1 MSNREFHFRWT
12 FDLKSSPERLW
23 PFIADTN
30 RFNRDTG
37 VPKIDVEKE
46 EKRRPNARRKIRL
59 SIYGM
64 PVEWEEQ
71 PFEWVKPVRFGIE
84 RVYSKG
90 PMARLRVRAELNENP
105 DGGTHL
111 TYELWATP
119 RNLLGA
125 ITIPSQVKLVVAP
138 RFRAAIQEYDKSA
151 VMTNGAVLRDA
162 DTSLS
167 SFDLTR
173 LQSLHQ
179 KLIDSLADTD
189 ADIHLAEQKR
199 AIADR
204 LADYLE
210 HADDFDVA
218 RIRAYKL
225 ADDWREPRRL
235 VLEVC
240 LRAVR
245 VGLLDFQWDLLCPL
259 CRGPQES
266 PVSLKDID
274 PHSHCEACKID
285 FTVDFDRYVELTFR
299 PNAAVRRVEVQS
311 YCVGSPQL
319 TPHVVA
325 QQLLPA
331 GDKRV
336 LTLPLEE
343 GRYRLRTLEL
353 PGSQDLDVS
362 PEGDSSAEVVISNEG
377 WSYAPLHVTENF
389 SLTLENQTG
398 AEQLLMLERMAWTD
412 QATTAA
418 EVTALQMFR
427 DLFSSEALRPGEQI
441 SVGTLTV
448 LFTDLRNST
457 QLYREIGDATAFG
470 RVMNH
475 FDILRKQ
482 IKEHDGAIVKTIG
495 DAVMAVFRSAADAL
509 TAMIDA
515 QRLLA
520 NPPDGTMPLTLK
532 AGLHTG
538 PCIAV
543 TLNDRLDYFGSTV
556 NMAARL
562 EGLSTG
568 SDVIIS
574 GAVYDDA
581 KVRNLIESQG
591 LSAVEFDMALKG
603 FDDERF
609 ELWRVSSKH
618 E

>member
-1 MSNREFHFRWT
+1 LSEFHFRWT
-12 FDLKSSPERLW
+12 FDLQSSPERLW

-37 VPKIDVEKE
+37 VPQVHVEKE
-46 EKRRPNARRKIRL
+46 QQRRRNARRKLRL
-59 SIYGM
+59 SIYGL

-71 PFEWVKPVRFGIE
+71 PFEWVKPARFGIE
-84 RVYSKG
+84 RIYSKG
-90 PMARLRVRAELNENP
+90 PMARLRARAELNEKP
-105 DGGTHL
+105 DSGTGL
-111 TYELWATP
+111 VYEIWATP
-119 RNLLGA
+119 RNLLGS
-125 ITIPSQVKLVVAP
+125 IVIPLQVRLVTGPKL
-138 RFRAAIQEYDKSA
+138 RAAIHDYDKLASA
-151 VMTNGAVLRDA
+151 GAQAAPHDP

-167 SFDLTR
+167 SFDLSR
-173 LQSLHQ
+173 LQALQ
-179 KLIDSLADTD
+179 RKLIDSVAATD
-189 ADIHLAEQKR
+189 MAEQKR
-199 AIADR
+199 EIADR
-204 LADYLE
+204 LVEFVE
-210 HADDFDVA
+210 HADDFDVS

-225 ADDWREPRRL
+225 ADDWREPRRT

-266 PVSLKDID
+266 PLSLQEVN
-274 PHSHCEACKID
+274 PNSHCEACKID
-285 FTVDFDRYVELTFR
+285 FTVDFERYVELTFR
-299 PNAAVRRVEVQS
+299 PNPAVRRVEVTS

-331 GDKRV
+331 GDKRT
-336 LTLPLEE
+336 LTLPLED

-353 PGSQDLDVS
+353 KGSQDLDVS
-362 PEGDSSAEVVISNEG
+362 PEGETAAQVVVSNQG
-377 WSYAPLHVTENF
+377 WSNAPLHVTDNF
-389 SLTLENQTG
+389 ALTIENQTD

-441 SVGTLTV
+441 NVGTLTV
-448 LFTDLRNST
+448 LFTDLRHST
-457 QLYREIGDATAFG
+457 QLYREIGDATAFS

-475 FDILRKQ
+475 FDVLRKE
-482 IKEHDGAIVKTIG
+482 IAENDGAIVKTIG

-509 TAMIDA
+509 RAMLAA
-515 QRLLA
+515 QRKLA
-520 NPPDGTMPLTLK
+520 QPPEGTMPLTLK

-568 SDVIIS
+568 ADVIIS
-574 GAVYDDA
+574 GAVYDDPA
-581 KVRNLIESQG
+581 VRKLIESEG

-603 FDDERF
+603 FEDERF
-609 ELWRVSSKH
+609 ELVRVSSRN